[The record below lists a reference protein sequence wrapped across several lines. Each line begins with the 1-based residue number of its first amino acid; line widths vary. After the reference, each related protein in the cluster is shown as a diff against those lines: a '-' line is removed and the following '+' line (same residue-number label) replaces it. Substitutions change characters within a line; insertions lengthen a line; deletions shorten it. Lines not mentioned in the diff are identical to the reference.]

1 MLFQH
6 ASTQAK
12 TAHKMPGQSWTGR
25 QTPPQPKRR
34 GMATQQNEIDS
45 LTSICLQ
52 HLQQDLTFQSAAEC
66 AAVTFISW
74 TLHTPC
80 KHLANTFHVAR
91 NVRTRKNVKNWKTIT
106 PFSPLHPTE
115 VPLPADVPRPTHMLW
130 LQHLRKSSGGAAG
143 RWIDG
148 CMKTI
153 YRCILQKN
161 NPCTCTAC
169 VNEYI
174 YLRMGGLWVRGLFL
188 YGQRPRTTFVKLADS
203 FDFLTRESVFL
214 QSMSIYNAHNY
225 TYIFIYNSTMCHNVT
240 RRL

>member
-34 GMATQQNEIDS
+34 LEWPLNTTRS
-45 LTSICLQ
+45 TTW
-52 HLQQDLTFQSAAEC
+52 HQSVFNIFNKTWRSSRSQSVQPSHSSPESC
-66 AAVTFISW
+66 I
-74 TLHTPC
+74 HII
-80 KHLANTFHVAR
+80 HLANTFHVAR
-91 NVRTRKNVKNWKTIT
+91 NVRTRKNVKTCKTIT
-106 PFSPLHPTE
+106 PFSPQHPTE

-153 YRCILQKN
+153 DVLQKN

-174 YLRMGGLWVRGLFL
+174 YLCMGGLWVRGLFL

-203 FDFLTRESVFL
+203 FDFS
-214 QSMSIYNAHNY
+214 
-225 TYIFIYNSTMCHNVT
+225 
-240 RRL
+240 